1 MSILHQR
8 CLNIKARET
17 QIHHEKVIKF
27 KHAFL
32 AGQQTAAG
40 MLQASDLYYCIRNI
54 AFTFNSR
61 TSNS

>member
-1 MSILHQR
+1 MSILHQQY
-8 CLNIKARET
+8 LNIKARKA
-17 QIHHEKVIKF
+17 QIHHEKVIKL
-27 KHAFL
+27 KHTFL

-40 MLQASDLYYCIRNI
+40 VLQASDLYYCIRNI